1 MNEALE
7 FLVRHGYSVL
17 FVAVLAEQVGA
28 PIPAMPFLLGMGALA
43 GLGKFSFTVAALLA
57 LLATMMA
64 DWVWY
69 EMGRRRGAA
78 VLRFLC
84 KISLEP
90 DSCINS
96 TTNTFDRLGSRAL
109 LVAKFLPGVGTMA
122 PPMAGITKMPLWRF
136 FLADGAGALA
146 WILAFLS
153 LGLVFRTQ
161 LEFVAELAVRF
172 GKMFGLVVVLVLAG
186 YFAFKTCQR
195 RKYFAE
201 LRAARITPEELFE
214 RMRAGEELVIV
225 DLRLRVDGTD
235 KQIAGALRIEINEL
249 ERRHNEIPRDRDI
262 ILYCNCPS
270 EATAARA
277 ALLLNKRGIY
287 RVRPLAGGYDR
298 WLELGYPIESTETAR
313 TV

>member
-1 MNEALE
+1 VNEALE
-7 FLVRHGYSVL
+7 FLVRHGYTVL
-17 FVAVLAEQVGA
+17 FVAVLAEQAGL

-43 GLGKFSFTVAALLA
+43 GLGKFSLTMAALLA
-57 LLATMMA
+57 LVATMLA

-69 EMGRRRGAA
+69 ELGRRRGTA

-96 TTNTFDRLGSRAL
+96 TTNTFDRLGTRAL

-161 LEFVAELAVRF
+161 LEYVAELAVRF
-172 GKMFGLVVVLVLAG
+172 GTMFGLMIVLVLAG
-186 YFAFKTCQR
+186 YFAFKTYQR
-195 RKYFAE
+195 RKYFAK
-201 LRAARITPEELFE
+201 LRAARITAEDLFE
-214 RMRAGEELVIV
+214 RMKAGEELVIV
-225 DLRLRVDGTD
+225 DLRLKVAGAD
-235 KQIAGALRIEINEL
+235 KQIMGALRMEINEL
-249 ERRHNEIPRDRDI
+249 ERRHKEIPRDRDI
-262 ILYCNCPS
+262 VLYCNCPS

-277 ALLLNKRGIY
+277 ALLLNKLGIY

-298 WLELGYPIESTETAR
+298 WRDLGYPVESQERAH